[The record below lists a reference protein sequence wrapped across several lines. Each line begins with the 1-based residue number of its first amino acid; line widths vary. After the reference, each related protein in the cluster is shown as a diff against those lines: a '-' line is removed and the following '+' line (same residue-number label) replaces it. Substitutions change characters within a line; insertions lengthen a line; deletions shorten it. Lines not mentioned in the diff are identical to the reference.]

1 MGLWNANASARFA
14 KSPVFGKGAIMSEWK
29 SKLGSRLKAMAFL
42 GTFAFVTQAVAKDL
56 IPIEVP
62 GDQAYP
68 ESMSATADGT
78 IYISSIA
85 SGGVARVKPGE
96 QKAELWIKP
105 GAFDT
110 RNTFGVLVDEP
121 SKTLWVCSNDISSLG
136 VPGPSTVPGAYL
148 KGFDLATGEGKFSAQ
163 FPSKATICNDMV
175 IAPDGTMYVT
185 NTAAPQILR
194 LRPGAKELEI
204 WLENDLLAPKNGAG
218 LDGIA
223 LGGDG
228 NLYVNTYGGNE
239 LFRVE
244 VKDGKPGAVTKLET
258 SRALKNPDALRQ
270 LNDNTFLMAEGGGTL
285 DRVTVNGDKVTIETL
300 KDGLD
305 GPTSLAKIG
314 GTVWVG
320 EGQLSHLF
328 NAKQSGPP
336 KLPFQIVPVTVG
348 N

>member
-1 MGLWNANASARFA
+1 
-14 KSPVFGKGAIMSEWK
+14 MSEWK
-29 SKLGSRLKAMAFL
+29 WNRGGRLTAIAFL
-42 GTFAFVTQAVAKDL
+42 GAVVFATHAVAEDVK
-56 IPIEVP
+56 PIEVP

-68 ESMSATADGT
+68 ESMSATSDGT

-96 QKAELWIKP
+96 VKAEIWIKP

-110 RNTFGVLVDEP
+110 RTTFGVLVDEKT
-121 SKTLWVCSNDISSLG
+121 KTLWVCSNDISGLG
-136 VPGPSTVPGAYL
+136 VPGPGSVTGAYL

-163 FPSKATICNDMV
+163 FPGKASVCNDMV
-175 IAPDGTMYVT
+175 IAPDGTMYVA

-194 LRPGAKELEI
+194 LKPGAKDLEI
-204 WLENDLLAPKNGAG
+204 WLENDLLVPKNGAG

-228 NLYVNTYGGNE
+228 NLYVNTYGGGE
-239 LFRVE
+239 FFRIE
-244 VKDGKPGAVTKLET
+244 VKDGKPGAVAKLET
-258 SRALKNPDALRQ
+258 SRPLKNPDALRQ
-270 LNDNTFLMAEGGGTL
+270 LNDNIFLMAEGGGTL
-285 DRVTVNGDKVTIETL
+285 DRVTVNGDKVTVETL

-305 GPTSLAKIG
+305 GPTSLAKVG

-336 KLPFQIVPVTVG
+336 KLPFKVVPVILG

>member
-1 MGLWNANASARFA
+1 MSKCKWNLS
-14 KSPVFGKGAIMSEWK
+14 G
-29 SKLGSRLKAMAFL
+29 RLTAMAFI
-42 GTFAFVTQAVAKDL
+42 GAVAFAAHAVGEDL
-56 IPIEVP
+56 KPIEVP

-68 ESMSATADGT
+68 ESMSATSDGT

-85 SGGVARVKPGE
+85 SGGVARVKSGE
-96 QKAELWIKP
+96 TKAEMWIKP
-105 GAFDT
+105 GAYDT
-110 RNTFGVLVDEP
+110 RTTFGVLVDEKT
-121 SKTLWVCSNDISSLG
+121 KTLWVCSNDISGLG
-136 VPGPSTVPGAYL
+136 VPGPGSVPGAYL

-163 FPSKATICNDMV
+163 FPGKASVCNDMV

-194 LRPGAKELEI
+194 LKPGAKDLEI
-204 WLENDLLAPKNGAG
+204 WLENDLLVPKNGAG

-228 NLYVNTYGGNE
+228 NLYVNTYGGSE
-239 LFRVE
+239 FFRVE
-244 VKDGKPGAVTKLET
+244 VKDGKPGAVAKLET
-258 SRALKNPDALRQ
+258 SRPLKNPDALRQ

-285 DRVTVNGDKVTIETL
+285 DRVTVNGDKVIVETL

-305 GPTSLAKIG
+305 GPTSVAKVG

-328 NAKQSGPP
+328 SAKQSGPP
-336 KLPFQIVPVTVG
+336 KLPFQVVPVTLG